1 MNILIADKFPKHWAE
16 VLAKQGHKITSD
28 PALDENTLPAAIKD
42 QEILIVRSTKVP
54 AAVIDA
60 GNALQLIIRAGAG
73 TNTIDVQHAAEKG
86 VAVCNC
92 PGTNSI
98 AVAELA
104 FGLILALD
112 RRIYHNTRDLR
123 EGKWNKSEYGKAKGL
138 FGRTL
143 GIIGLG
149 AIGRE
154 VAKRAEAF
162 GMKVVAYDPND
173 KAEVF
178 RAAGVTPEPD
188 IYTLAA
194 MSDVI
199 TVHIP
204 ETPQTKGM
212 FNKKFFDAMK
222 DGAIFIN
229 AARGGLVVAK
239 DLAEAVKTKCIKA
252 GLDVYENE
260 PKATDTAF
268 DYSPYAGAETLYG
281 THHIGASTDQAQDAV
296 AECTVDII
304 NEYASTGKF
313 LHQVNKWQQ

>member
-28 PALDENTLPAAIKD
+28 PALDENTLPAALKD

-60 GNALQLIIRAGAG
+60 GNALKLIIRAGAG
-73 TNTIDVQHAAEKG
+73 TNTIDVKHAAEKG

-154 VAKRAEAF
+154 VAKRAQAF
-162 GMKVVAYDPND
+162 GMKVLAYDPM
-173 KAEVF
+173 APEAAF
-178 RAAGVTPEPD
+178 AAAGAQAEKD
-188 IYTLAA
+188 IYQLAA
-194 MSDVI
+194 QCDVI

-212 FNKKFFDAMK
+212 FNKQFFDAMK
-222 DGAIFIN
+222 DGAIFVN
-229 AARGGLVVAK
+229 AARGGLVVAQ
-239 DLAEAVKTKCIKA
+239 DLAEAVKTKGIKA

-260 PKATDTAF
+260 PKVTDKTF
-268 DYSPYAGAETLYG
+268 DYSPYAGAENIYG

-296 AECTVDII
+296 AECTVGII
-304 NEYASTGKF
+304 HEYAATGKF
-313 LHQVNKWQQ
+313 LHKVN

>member
-1 MNILIADKFPKHWAE
+1 MKILIADKFPAHWAE
-16 VLAKQGHKITSD
+16 VLAKQGHQITSD
-28 PALDENTLPAAIKD
+28 PSLDENTLVGAIKD
-42 QEILIVRSTKVP
+42 NEILIVRSTKVP

-60 GNALQLIIRAGAG
+60 GAALKLIIRAGAG
-73 TNTIDVQHAAEKG
+73 TNTIDVKYAAEKG

-98 AVAELA
+98 AVAELTM
-104 FGLILALD
+104 GLMLALD
-112 RRIYHNTRDLR
+112 RRIYHNTKDLR

-149 AIGRE
+149 AIGKE

-173 KAEVF
+173 KAEEF
-178 RAAGVTPEPD
+178 IAAGVTPEPD
-188 IYTLAA
+188 IYTLAGMCDA
-194 MSDVI
+194 I
-199 TVHIP
+199 TVHVP
-204 ETPQTKGM
+204 ETPQTKGL

-222 DGAIFIN
+222 PGAIFIN

-239 DLAEAVKTKCIKA
+239 DLAEAVKTKGIKA
-252 GLDVYENE
+252 GLDVYETE
-260 PKATDTAF
+260 PKANDTAF
-268 DYSPYAGAETLYG
+268 DYSPYEGAENIYG

-296 AECTVDII
+296 AECTVKII
-304 NEYASTGKF
+304 NEYAATGKF
-313 LHQVNKWQQ
+313 LHKVN